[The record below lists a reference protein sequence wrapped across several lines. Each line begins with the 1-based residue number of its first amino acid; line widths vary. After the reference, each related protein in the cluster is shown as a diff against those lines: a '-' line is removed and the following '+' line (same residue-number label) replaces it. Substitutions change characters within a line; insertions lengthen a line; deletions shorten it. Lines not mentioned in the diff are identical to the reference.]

1 MVDDLDPTE
10 DGEAGEEPHVAADE
24 GDEGGEGDL
33 HVLLHNV
40 VGRGPNVQMDYLQWL
55 KIFVP
60 ACAIIEELEKYRSI

>member
-10 DGEAGEEPHVAADE
+10 DGEASEESHVAADE

-40 VGRGPNVQMDYLQWL
+40 VGWSSDVQVDKLEWL
-55 KIFVP
+55 VRFVFT
-60 ACAIIEELEKYRSI
+60 